1 MKISCLPVSLFGD
14 IQSGNMSLREWAE
27 SAKKIGFDGIDLSML
42 MLNAHTQTYIE
53 RIQKDF
59 KEVGLP
65 LVMATTYPDFTHP
78 DPKQRLRE
86 ADYLMRDIALCDQ
99 LGIQYL
105 RVLAGQAHDHVSL
118 EEGVTLAVEYLRQT
132 DAAAKKYDVKLL
144 YENHAKPGAW
154 SKVDFS
160 YPLDIFF
167 RVFNAL
173 QDTNIRLNFDI
184 GNIVAQGKDPLPVL
198 EKVIDRVETV
208 HISDMSAYGKFE
220 PVEIGTGVCPIEAV
234 LKRLKAY
241 GFDGWLCIEEA
252 SGHGLEGISN
262 AWNYVNSLVSQL

>member
-99 LGIQYL
+99 LGIRYL
-105 RVLAGQAHDHVSL
+105 RVLAGQAHDGVGL
-118 EEGVTLAVEYLRQT
+118 EEGATLAAEYLRQA
-132 DAAAKKYDVKLL
+132 DAVARKYAVKLL

-154 SKVDFS
+154 SKIDFS

-167 RVFNAL
+167 RVFDAL
-173 QDTNIRLNFDI
+173 QDTDIRLNFDI
-184 GNIVAQGKDPLPVL
+184 GNIVAQGEDPLAVL
-198 EKVIDRVETV
+198 ERVIDRVETI

-220 PVEIGTGVCPIEAV
+220 AVEIGTGACPIEAV

-262 AWNYVNSLVSQL
+262 AWNYVNGLVSQL